1 MNQYQKDSIKPIYAF
16 IMVLVALLLTAIIEN
31 L

>member
-16 IMVLVALLLTAIIEN
+16 IIVMVALLLTAIVEN

>member
-1 MNQYQKDSIKPIYAF
+1 MNQYQKDSIKPMYAF
-16 IMVLVALLLTAIIEN
+16 IIVLLGFILTAIVEN

>member
-1 MNQYQKDSIKPIYAF
+1 MNNYQKNSIKPIYAF
-16 IMVLVALLLTAIIEN
+16 IIVLIGFILTALVEN

>member
-1 MNQYQKDSIKPIYAF
+1 MNKYEKDSIKPIYAF
-16 IMVLVALLLTAIIEN
+16 IIVLIGFILTALVEN

>member
-16 IMVLVALLLTAIIEN
+16 IIVLLGFILTAIIEN

>member
-16 IMVLVALLLTAIIEN
+16 IIVMIALVLTAIVEN

>member
-16 IMVLVALLLTAIIEN
+16 IIVLLGFILTALVEN

>member
-1 MNQYQKDSIKPIYAF
+1 MNQYEKDSIKPMYVF
-16 IMVLVALLLTAIIEN
+16 IIVLIGFILTALVEN

>member
-1 MNQYQKDSIKPIYAF
+1 MNKYEKDSIKPIYAF
-16 IMVLVALLLTAIIEN
+16 IIVLLGFILTAIIEN

>member
-16 IMVLVALLLTAIIEN
+16 IIVLLGFILTAIIEN
-31 L
+31 F

>member
-1 MNQYQKDSIKPIYAF
+1 MNKYQKDSIKPIYGF
-16 IMVLVALLLTAIIEN
+16 IIVMVALLLTAIVEN

>member
-1 MNQYQKDSIKPIYAF
+1 MNQYEKDSIKPIYAF
-16 IMVLVALLLTAIIEN
+16 IIVLLGFILTAIVEN

>member
-16 IMVLVALLLTAIIEN
+16 IIVLIGFILTAIIEN

>member
-1 MNQYQKDSIKPIYAF
+1 MNQYEKDSIKPMYAF
-16 IMVLVALLLTAIIEN
+16 IIVLLGFILTAIVEN